1 MKRVL
6 LGLGS
11 NRAYKNYSSLMLL
24 SFAGKE
30 ISRIL
35 SNCVF
40 SSVYKTK
47 AMYYENQDDFYNMV
61 ILGYV
66 NDEKNPFELLKE
78 INQIEAK
85 YGRNRAN
92 EIRNGPRSLDID
104 IELFGD
110 ETISSAELE
119 IPHKRLSERAFVLI
133 PAVEILTNS
142 ADEIIRKKFTD
153 CLEKLK
159 QNENTD
165 NVQKIYSFEKAEYGT
180 DKRYCGNTN
189 NNKTC
194 I

>member
-11 NRAYKNYSSLMLL
+11 NRAYKNYSSLTLL

-30 ISRIL
+30 ISKIL

-78 INQIEAK
+78 VNQIEAK
-85 YGRNRAN
+85 YGRNRTN

-142 ADEIIRKKFTD
+142 ADEIIRKKFID

>member
-30 ISRIL
+30 ISKIL
-35 SNCVF
+35 SDCVF

-47 AMYYENQDDFYNMV
+47 AMYYEIQDDFYNMV

-66 NDEKNPFELLKE
+66 SDEKNPFELLKE

-85 YGRNRAN
+85 YGRNREN

-133 PAVEILTNS
+133 PAVEVLTNS
-142 ADEIIRKKFTD
+142 ADEIIRKKFID
-153 CLEKLK
+153 CLEKIK
-159 QNENTD
+159 QNENSD
-165 NVQKIYSFEKAEYGT
+165 NVQKICSFEKAEYGT

>member
-30 ISRIL
+30 ISKIL

-78 INQIEAK
+78 VNQIEAK
-85 YGRNRAN
+85 YGRNRTN

-142 ADEIIRKKFTD
+142 ADEIIRKKFID